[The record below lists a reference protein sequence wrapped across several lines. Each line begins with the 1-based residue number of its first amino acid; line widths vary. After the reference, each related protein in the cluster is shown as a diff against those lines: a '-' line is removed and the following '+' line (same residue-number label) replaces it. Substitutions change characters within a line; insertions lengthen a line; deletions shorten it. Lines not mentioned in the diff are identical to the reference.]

1 MEYVLH
7 GTGRQYRKLV
17 ESQDLIFWRTSMER
31 MISKEM
37 MVIQQEYMDLW
48 GARGNPTT
56 PTSWDKGLIVCLIEI
71 THGQWMYQNVHVHD
85 TITGLHA
92 THRKEELQKETDDQ
106 IYLGIEVLAEDDK

>member
-92 THRKEELQKETDDQ
+92 THIKEALQKETYDQ
-106 IYLGIEVLAEDDK
+106 IYLGTEVLAEDDK